1 MAGTVLGHEHHPR
14 SHTHVLPLTPLGWWG
29 FALMLVAVVGCPA
42 LWAALTPLIK
52 HSDPDT
58 HIRTAITI
66 AIAVPSLVVGVLALL
81 RREARSVLLIAVSAV
96 VAVEIAW
103 VVVFAVSID

>member
-1 MAGTVLGHEHHPR
+1 M
-14 SHTHVLPLTPLGWWG
+14 
-29 FALMLVAVVGCPA
+29 FARVACRT
-42 LWAALTPLIK
+42 LWYA
-52 HSDPDT
+52 
-58 HIRTAITI
+58 
-66 AIAVPSLVVGVLALL
+66 SLVVGMLALL